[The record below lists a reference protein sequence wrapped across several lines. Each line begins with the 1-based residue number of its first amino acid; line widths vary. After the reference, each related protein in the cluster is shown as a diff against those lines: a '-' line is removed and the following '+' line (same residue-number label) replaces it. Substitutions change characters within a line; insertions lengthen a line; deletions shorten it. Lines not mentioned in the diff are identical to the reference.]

1 MSKGWELHDFQVQEA
16 GILGDVVYL
25 FIFLRF
31 FFFFLGYGPFF
42 KVFIE
47 LATVVLLFF
56 CFLAPR
62 HVGSELSTQGLNL
75 YIPSGVEG
83 EIVTTGPPGKPLG
96 GVV

>member
-1 MSKGWELHDFQVQEA
+1 MTSRCKRQAFWEMW
-16 GILGDVVYL
+16 
-25 FIFLRF
+25 FIYFFKIF
-31 FFFFLGYGPFF
+31 FFFFWIWTIF

-56 CFLAPR
+56 WFLAPR
-62 HVGSELSTQGLNL
+62 HVGSELSTQGLNP

>member
-1 MSKGWELHDFQVQEA
+1 MTSRFKRQAFWEMWFLF
-16 GILGDVVYL
+16 IYL
-25 FIFLRF
+25 FIFDVDH
-31 FFFFLGYGPFF
+31 F

-47 LATVVLLFF
+47 LATVVLLCF

-62 HVGSELSTQGLNL
+62 HVGSELSAQGLNP

-96 GVV
+96 DVV